1 MTAMKIN
8 LGPEDMTI
16 DDPNNENVCFDDV
29 VLLDNELK
37 K

>member
-1 MTAMKIN
+1 MTALKIN
-8 LGPEDMTI
+8 LGPDDQNL

-29 VLLDNELK
+29 VLLDYEMK